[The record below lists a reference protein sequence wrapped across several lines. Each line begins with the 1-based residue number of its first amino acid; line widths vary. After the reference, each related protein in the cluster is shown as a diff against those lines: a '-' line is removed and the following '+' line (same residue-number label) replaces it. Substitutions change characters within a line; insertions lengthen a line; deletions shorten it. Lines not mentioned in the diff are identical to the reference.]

1 MSGTP
6 SRSVMPV
13 VILVLLAALVT
24 VFSLYVVQL
33 AKQQTAN
40 PSEVAANATGNGAQ
54 FRWKMVTTWPKNFP
68 GLGRAP
74 EVFAERVSAMSNG
87 RLQIKVYGAGELVPA
102 LGVFDAVSS
111 GSVEMGHGAAYY
123 WKGKIPAA
131 QFFTAVP
138 FGMNAQEMNGWL
150 SYGGGLQLWQEVY
163 EPFNLVPFP
172 AGNTGVQ
179 MAGWFNKEINSID
192 DLTGLKMR
200 IPGLGGEVLNRAGG
214 TAVNIPGGE
223 LYTALQ
229 TGVID
234 ATEWVGPYNDLAF
247 GFHQVAKY
255 YYYPGWHE
263 PGPTLELLV
272 NKKAYAS
279 LPKDLQSIVAVAAQ
293 SVNQDMLD
301 EYTAR
306 NNEAMKELVE
316 KHGVVVKRLPDD
328 VLATLKQNADAL
340 YAEMAA
346 NDPLVDRVYSAYKAF
361 ADKAANYHNYSE
373 RPYYN
378 IRLPLEKPPHN

>member
-1 MSGTP
+1 MSQSS
-6 SRSVMPV
+6 SRKVSPIIVLM
-13 VILVLLAALVT
+13 LVAALVA
-24 VFSLYVVQL
+24 VFALYVV
-33 AKQQTAN
+33 
-40 PSEVAANATGNGAQ
+40 EVARHQNGNNSVTQTQANDNGVTHYQ
-54 FRWKMVTTWPKNFP
+54 WKMVTTWPKNFP

-74 EVFAERVSAMSNG
+74 ETFAELVNTMSDG
-87 RLQIKVYGAGELVPA
+87 RIQIKVYGAGELVPA

-123 WKGKIPAA
+123 WKGKIQAA

-138 FGMNAQEMNGWL
+138 FGMNEKEMEGWL
-150 SYGGGLQLWQEVY
+150 NYGGGLELWREIY
-163 EPFNLVPFP
+163 APFNLVPFP

-179 MAGWFNKEINSID
+179 MAGWFNREINSMD
-192 DLTGLKMR
+192 DLKGLKMR
-200 IPGLGGEVLNRAGG
+200 IPGLGAEVLNRAGG

-247 GFHQVAKY
+247 GFHQIAKY

-272 NKKAYAS
+272 NKQVYDS
-279 LPKDLQSIVAVAAQ
+279 LPKDLQVIIATAARAV
-293 SVNQDMLD
+293 NEDMAD

-306 NNEAMKELVE
+306 NNEALRELIDV
-316 KHGVVVKRLPDD
+316 HGVILKKLPDS
-328 VLATLKQNADAL
+328 VLQTLKG
-340 YAEMAA
+340 YATEIYEEKSQQ
-346 NDPLVDRVYSAYKAF
+346 DPVFNRVYRSYKAF
-361 ADKAANYHNYSE
+361 ADKIENYHNISE
-373 RPYYN
+373 RAYYDT
-378 IRLPLEKPPHN
+378 RSEYQPD